1 MILGLN
7 KTIIDELSTGASTEF
22 HHVDNFSVDTKTS
35 AAYIYV
41 GSYVSKEAF
50 DAGRNPVMTTS
61 VPLLVSLT
69 EFSTDAIYNS
79 IIALEAYVF
88 YGATKVE

>member
-22 HHVDNFSVDTKTS
+22 HHIDNFSVDTKTS

-41 GSYVSKEAF
+41 CSYVSKEAF
-50 DAGRNPVMTTS
+50 DVGRNPVMTTS
-61 VPLLVSLT
+61 VSLVSLT

-79 IIALEAYVF
+79 IIALEDCVF

>member
-22 HHVDNFSVDTKTS
+22 HHIDNFSVDTKTS
-35 AAYIYV
+35 VAYIYV

-50 DAGRNPVMTTS
+50 DVGRNPVMTTS
-61 VPLLVSLT
+61 IPVLGLT
-69 EFSTDAIYNS
+69 EYSTDAIYTA
-79 IIALEAYVF
+79 IIALEDYVF

>member
-22 HHVDNFSVDTKTS
+22 HHIDNFSVDTKTS

-50 DAGRNPVMTTS
+50 DVGRNPIMTTS
-61 VPLLVSLT
+61 IPVLGLT
-69 EFSTDAIYNS
+69 EYSTDAIYTA
-79 IIALEAYVF
+79 IIALEI
-88 YGATKVE
+88 

>member
-22 HHVDNFSVDTKTS
+22 HHIDNFSVDTKTS

-50 DAGRNPVMTTS
+50 DVGKNPIMTTS
-61 VPLLVSLT
+61 IPVLGLT
-69 EFSTDAIYNS
+69 EYSTDAIYNS
-79 IIALEAYVF
+79 IIALEDYVF

>member
-61 VPLLVSLT
+61 ISLVSLT
-69 EFSTDAIYNS
+69 ELSTDAIYNS

>member
-7 KTIIDELSTGASTEF
+7 KTIIDELNTGAPTEF

-61 VPLLVSLT
+61 IPVLGLT
-69 EFSTDAIYNS
+69 EYLTDAIYTA
-79 IIALEAYVF
+79 IIALEDYVF